1 MGAGVLNSTQREECS
16 TSRTTTLP
24 TVIVVDDEPDFR
36 AILQTR
42 LGAEG
47 WRVLQAG
54 DVAGLYELLEENE
67 PDVLVLDH
75 SLPGITGIDAAKVLL
90 RNHFSRPVVIFSA
103 YLTPELKQIVPRAR
117 PACGRQDQHGG
128 ARRHLLRA
136 ARARPAFAPPLT
148 ERACGQIVPVRGTG
162 SERGLAQTP
171 AASRALGPTAVPGTR
186 AQL

>member
-1 MGAGVLNSTQREECS
+1 MLNGPYNTVP
-16 TSRTTTLP
+16 TL
-24 TVIVVDDEPDFR
+24 VVVDDEPDFR

-90 RNHFSRPVVIFSA
+90 RNHFARPIVIFSA
-103 YLTPELKQIVPRAR
+103 YLTPELKQSCRELGLQAVDKISMEELVVT
-117 PACGRQDQHGG
+117 CYE
-128 ARRHLLRA
+128 LL
-136 ARARPAFAPPLT
+136 
-148 ERACGQIVPVRGTG
+148 ERDRL
-162 SERGLAQTP
+162 SHRL
-171 AASRALGPTAVPGTR
+171 
-186 AQL
+186 